1 MVEVHGLDFGSLF
14 LCGCSALIFGGKQEK
29 IWRER
34 RFKRE
39 IFGGNLKRIFHASC
53 APKPKSNA
61 RQSIYQQQEARP

>member
-34 RFKRE
+34 RFSGRYLA
-39 IFGGNLKRIFHASC
+39 GT
-53 APKPKSNA
+53 
-61 RQSIYQQQEARP
+61 